1 MNFMD
6 LTLKRESC
14 RDFADKKVEKELLI
28 SCVEAARHAPSA
40 CNSQPWH
47 FIAVNAPN
55 LTSQVA
61 QCTQDLGMNKF
72 TSHCPS
78 FLIICQESANMTAK
92 IGGVVTN
99 QQFAPIDIG
108 IATAHLCYQATE
120 LGLSTCILGW
130 FNEKRLKNL
139 LKLPKSKRIRLVL
152 AVGYAKNSQVRTKKR
167 KSLDEILTYL
177 G

>member
-1 MNFMD
+1 MSFMD

-14 RDFADKKVEKELLI
+14 RNFADKKVEKQDLV
-28 SCVEAARHAPSA
+28 SCIEAARHSPSA

-47 FIAVNAPN
+47 FIVVNDSALSPKI
-55 LTSQVA
+55 A

-72 TSHCPS
+72 TNQCPA
-78 FLIICQESANMTAK
+78 FIVVCQESANATAK
-92 IGGVVTN
+92 IGGVITN

-108 IATAHLCYQATE
+108 LSVSHLCYRATE

-130 FNEKRLKNL
+130 FNEKRVKTL
-139 LKLPKSKRIRLVL
+139 LKLPKNKRVRLIL
-152 AVGYAKNSQVRTKKR
+152 AVGYANSEKIRTKKR
-167 KSLDEILTYL
+167 KSLDEIMTYM